1 MSEFQKAI
9 KYCAIG
15 LAVVLVIVIISGI
28 IGAVY
33 SIFSVT
39 SDRVSWG
46 KGYEGKTVDF
56 TDTFTGV
63 ESLDLDNVSGELTI
77 RIGNE
82 FKIEATDVSQGFEA
96 RVTSDGTL
104 KITENEG
111 IEFLF
116 FKFKGFNS
124 TKSKITLYIPTD
136 FVAREVKIDNGAGTL
151 TIDQLNTGRL
161 EISTGAGD
169 IKGSNIIADEVEIDG
184 GVGNL
189 TLTNV
194 DLRDAEIDC
203 GVGDM
208 EIEGKLTG
216 ENDIDCGVG
225 SVELRLRGNL
235 EDYELDID
243 SGVGSVRINGKKYK
257 GSELIN
263 RGARHSIKIDGGIG
277 DLDIDF
283 DDNSF

>member
-15 LAVVLVIVIISGI
+15 LAVVLVVVIVSGI
-28 IGAVY
+28 VSAV
-33 SIFSVT
+33 SGIVSVT
-39 SDRVSWG
+39 SGKASWS
-46 KGYEGKTVDF
+46 KGIKGKTMDY

-63 ESLDLDNVSGELTI
+63 ESLDLDNVTGELKIIT
-77 RIGNE
+77 GDE
-82 FKIEATDVSQGFEA
+82 FRVEATDVSTGFEA

-116 FKFKGFNS
+116 FKFKGFNN
-124 TKSKITLYIPTD
+124 TNSKITLYLPAD
-136 FVAREVKIDNGAGTL
+136 FVAEDVRIDNGAGTL
-151 TIDQLNTGRL
+151 TIDRLTTDKL
-161 EISTGAGD
+161 EISTGAGN
-169 IKGSNIIADEVEIDG
+169 IKGSNIIANEVEIDG

-189 TLTNV
+189 VLTNV
-194 DLRDAEIDC
+194 DLRDTEIDC

-208 EIEGKLTG
+208 VIEGKLAG
-216 ENDIDCGVG
+216 DNDIDCGIG
-225 SVELRLRGNL
+225 NVELRLSGDFK
-235 EDYELDID
+235 DYELDID
-243 SGVGSVRINGKKYK
+243 SGVGSVRINGKRYK

-283 DDNSF
+283 DNNSF